1 MRSDLIILL
10 AMFFATITHA
20 QKTDSLKRFEL
31 GVVGGLQ
38 YGTNSGSLTFPRP
51 AGGPEILLPEIVFPS
66 MKTYGIHIG
75 MSGVFHMGPL
85 NESASEVMVTLQYNH
100 IMFNGFSQNAS
111 LYLPTNIDSQPYS
124 LYSTTCST
132 NFNLSSLSSNILYG
146 FTIFKGF
153 TFLVG
158 EHVELM
164 VQKQLQH
171 QINVF
176 MVNDSTPNFKAPAD
190 WQRNG
195 NTLTFTGWP
204 STITPFAL
212 CLTTGCKYNTTSLG
226 LPGTVMLTYVFHLT
240 NVNSTDAFKQSVFRL
255 GFVYNL

>member
-10 AMFFATITHA
+10 AMFSATFIHA

-31 GVVGGLQ
+31 GVIGGLQ
-38 YGTNSGSLTFPRP
+38 YGSNFGTLKFPRP
-51 AGGPEILLPEIVFPS
+51 SSEIKIYQSDILFS
-66 MKTYGIHIG
+66 AMSTYGVNVG

-204 STITPFAL
+204 STISPFAL

-226 LPGTVMLTYVFHLT
+226 LPGTVMLTYVFHIT
-240 NVNSTDAFKQSVFRL
+240 NITSTDAFKQSVYRL